1 MKEMSW
7 LTIISMVNALA
18 LRTIVFDVF
27 ERLKNAYNAE
37 LEWYVMTTKVGTQ
50 NNGTILIVYFK

>member
-18 LRTIVFDVF
+18 LTTIVFDVF
-27 ERLKNAYNAE
+27 ERLKNANNAE
-37 LEWYVMTTKVGTQ
+37 LEWYVMTAKVGTQ